1 MGEVPIPFSFWKGT
15 CSLLLGIHDFINS
28 QPLLGPLMK
37 RASGARLEI
46 RTDSPARLAD
56 QLSSGKLD
64 MAMIPA
70 IEYLKQADRFRIVP
84 NVSISSR
91 NKVGTVLLVSRVPLN
106 DIRSLALDNRSRT
119 SIALFRILY
128 SNVIPE
134 GLKLTRHEPDPEKM
148 LNHHDSALIIGD
160 QALGISKEG
169 VSIYDL
175 SEEWFNQT
183 GKTFVHAV
191 IAVREGIKVENR
203 IIQTLLDA
211 KQEGLQNLDT
221 IVQTQ
226 ANKTGHPV
234 FLLRDYLKN
243 KIRYDFGE
251 EEMEGLMHF
260 QSLCHEFGLVP
271 KKFPLRFV

>member
-1 MGEVPIPFSFWKGT
+1 
-15 CSLLLGIHDFINS
+15 
-28 QPLLGPLMK
+28 MK
-37 RASGARLEI
+37 RASGAGLEI
-46 RTDSPARLAD
+46 KTDSPARLAD

-70 IEYLKQADRFRIVP
+70 IEYLKQADSFRLLP

-91 NKVGTVLLVSRVPLN
+91 NKVGTVLLVSKVPLN
-106 DIRSLALDNRSRT
+106 AIRSLALDNRSRT

-128 SNVIPE
+128 SNVIPQ
-134 GLKLTRHEPDPEKM
+134 GLKIARQDPDPEKM
-148 LNHHDSALIIGD
+148 LNHHDAALIIGD

-175 SEEWFNQT
+175 SEEWFKRT

-191 IAVREGIKVENR
+191 IAIREGIKVESR

-211 KQEGLQNLDT
+211 KQEGLQNLDM

-226 ANKTGHPV
+226 ANKTGHPL

>member
-1 MGEVPIPFSFWKGT
+1 
-15 CSLLLGIHDFINS
+15 
-28 QPLLGPLMK
+28 MK
-37 RASGARLEI
+37 RASGAGLEI
-46 RTDSPARLAD
+46 KTDSPARLAD

-70 IEYLKQADRFRIVP
+70 IEYLKQADRFRLLP

-91 NKVGTVLLVSRVPLN
+91 NKVGTVLLVSKVPLN
-106 DIRSLALDNRSRT
+106 AIRSLALDNRSRT

-128 SNVIPE
+128 SNVIPQ
-134 GLKLTRHEPDPEKM
+134 GLKLVRQDPDPEKM
-148 LNHHDSALIIGD
+148 LNQHDAALIIGD

-175 SEEWFNQT
+175 SEEWFKRT

-191 IAVREGIKVENR
+191 ISVREGIKVESR

-211 KQEGLQNLDT
+211 KQEGLQNLDM
-221 IVQTQ
+221 IVQAQ

>member
-1 MGEVPIPFSFWKGT
+1 M
-15 CSLLLGIHDFINS
+15 LLGIHDFINS
-28 QPLLGPLMK
+28 QPILESSLK
-37 RASGARLEI
+37 RASEVGLEI

-56 QLSSGKLD
+56 QLSDGKLD

-70 IEYLKQADRFRIVP
+70 VEYLKQADRFRLLP
-84 NVSISSR
+84 NISISSR

-106 DIRSLALDNRSRT
+106 AIRSLALDERSRT
-119 SIALFRILY
+119 SIALLRILY
-128 SNVIPE
+128 SNVFSA
-134 GLKLTRHEPDPEKM
+134 GLKLARQEPDLDKM
-148 LNHHDSALIIGD
+148 LSQYDAALIIGD
-160 QALGISKEG
+160 QALG
-169 VSIYDL
+169 VSRENVSVYDL
-175 SEEWFNQT
+175 SEEWFNRT

-191 IAVREGIKVENR
+191 IAVREDIKVEGR
-203 IIQTLLDA
+203 IIQFLLNA
-211 KQEGLQNLDT
+211 KQEGLQNLEA

-260 QSLCHEFGLVP
+260 QSLCHQVGLIP
-271 KKFPLRFV
+271 QKFPLRFV